1 MLPSKK
7 VLIYEVVGTLFIIF
21 LGSAFH
27 FTYELSGRV
36 AVVGAFSAVNE
47 SVWEH
52 LKLPFW
58 PSLLWMLIEI
68 YPLRKAVSNFFT
80 AKAIGTIAMIVIIP
94 AVFYAYTVFT
104 EEILAVDIATFM
116 IAVIVGQIIS
126 CRLFKKGHPS
136 KRREYYHC
144 HNRDCFASDNI
155 CIIHV
160 LSASS
165 FYFPRFKYWSIW
177 NCRFLIRSRYDN
189 AR

>member
-36 AVVGAFSAVNE
+36 AVIGAFSAVNE

-68 YPLRKAVSNFFT
+68 YPEERK
-80 AKAIGTIAMIVIIP
+80 
-94 AVFYAYTVFT
+94 
-104 EEILAVDIATFM
+104 LAT
-116 IAVIVGQIIS
+116 S
-126 CRLFKKGHPS
+126 L
-136 KRREYYHC
+136 
-144 HNRDCFASDNI
+144 
-155 CIIHV
+155 
-160 LSASS
+160 L
-165 FYFPRFKYWSIW
+165 PRQLVQS
-177 NCRFLIRSRYDN
+177 
-189 AR
+189 

>member
-58 PSLLWMLIEI
+58 PSMLWMLIEI
-68 YPLRKAVSNFFT
+68 FPLRKAVSNFFT
-80 AKAIGTIAMIVIIP
+80 AKSIGTIAMIVIIP
-94 AVFYAYTVFT
+94 AVFYAYTAFT
-104 EEILAVDIATFM
+104 QEILAVDIATFM

-126 CRLFKKGHPS
+126 YRLFKKGNPS
-136 KRREYYHC
+136 KRTEIIAIIVIFLLAII
-144 HNRDCFASDNI
+144 FASFTFYPP
-155 CIIHV
+155 H
-160 LSASS
+160 LSIFQDSNTGQYGIAG
-165 FYFPRFKYWSIW
+165 P
-177 NCRFLIRSRYDN
+177 
-189 AR
+189 

>member
-7 VLIYEVVGTLFIIF
+7 VLIYEVVGTLCIIF

-27 FTYELSGRV
+27 FTYELSGKL

-68 YPLRKAVSNFFT
+68 NPLRKEVNNFFT
-80 AKAIGTIAMIVIIP
+80 AKAIGIIVMIGIIP
-94 AVFYAYTVFT
+94 TVFYAYTVFT
-104 EEILAVDIATFM
+104 EEILAVDIATFI

-126 CRLFKKGHPS
+126 CRLFKKGNPS
-136 KRREYYHC
+136 KRTEI
-144 HNRDCFASDNI
+144 AA
-155 CIIHV
+155 IIVIV
-160 LSASS
+160 LLAIIFVTFT
-165 FYFPRFKYWSIW
+165 FYPPHLSIFQDS
-177 NCRFLIRSRYDN
+177 NTGQYGI
-189 AR
+189 AGP